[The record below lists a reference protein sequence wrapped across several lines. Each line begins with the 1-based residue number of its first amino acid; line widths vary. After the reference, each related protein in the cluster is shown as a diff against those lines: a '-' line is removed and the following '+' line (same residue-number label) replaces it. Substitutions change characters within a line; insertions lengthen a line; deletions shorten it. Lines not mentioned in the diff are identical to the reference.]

1 MISIK
6 QYLFLVFILSVFV
19 DMLNGYY
26 QLILNTTTIVP
37 LLFKGAILAY
47 SFFLVFKQPKV
58 FMYFVILITL
68 LLLDISSWIVN
79 DHLNSFSIL
88 SNELIRQLYPL

>member
-47 SFFLVFKQPKV
+47 SFFLVFK
-58 FMYFVILITL
+58 
-68 LLLDISSWIVN
+68 
-79 DHLNSFSIL
+79 
-88 SNELIRQLYPL
+88 